1 MESSQANE
9 SDSTGSSVLETENR
23 LIGLLVP
30 LGAGLGILT
39 FLAVF
44 SGWPLVFKV
53 SRLALIFLV
62 AGKLLIFVGLH
73 PRATL
78 SIVEIGILVSFMEI
92 SIAVF
97 LSYYLDLLYKLPWL
111 GGKIRKCREQ
121 CQVLLVAQPWM
132 RKYAI
137 TGVILFVTCPVS
149 GTGVFPGTMLGQ
161 ILGLRRKTIITAAV
175 IGSLIGT
182 MTLVLGASL
191 LGAILEEW
199 IRNPM
204 VQGTVFLS
212 LLAFAMVTSFYFQR
226 ALKKCSVTSSKEE
239 GACRPVS
246 SDL

>member
-111 GGKIRKCREQ
+111 GGKIRKCRES
-121 CQVLLVAQPWM
+121 
-132 RKYAI
+132 
-137 TGVILFVTCPVS
+137 S
-149 GTGVFPGTMLGQ
+149 G
-161 ILGLRRKTIITAAV
+161 
-175 IGSLIGT
+175 
-182 MTLVLGASL
+182 
-191 LGAILEEW
+191 
-199 IRNPM
+199 
-204 VQGTVFLS
+204 
-212 LLAFAMVTSFYFQR
+212 
-226 ALKKCSVTSSKEE
+226 
-239 GACRPVS
+239 
-246 SDL
+246 